1 MKTNSE
7 FSINGRPIGNGHKT
21 YIIAELSA
29 NHGQSFDRACSLV
42 RFAKEAGA
50 DAVKLQTYTADTLTI
65 DCDQDH
71 FRIQQNTIWDGQRL
85 YDLYHEAHTPW
96 EWQPKLKKIANDL
109 GLDLFASPFDDSAVD
124 FLETLDVPAYKV
136 ASFEIVDTGLLK
148 RIAATGKPVIVST
161 GMSTVE
167 EIERAIN
174 TLRDHGC
181 PQIALLKCTSAYP
194 APPES
199 MNLRTIPDLV
209 LRFGL
214 PVGLSDHTLTHES
227 AIASVALG
235 GCIIEKHLTASRA
248 DGGPDGSFSLEPAEF
263 AEMVKS
269 VRNTELA
276 LGRARY
282 GPTSSDAAN
291 RSFRRSLFVVKN
303 VNRGE
308 AFTSDNIRS
317 IRPGQG
323 LEPRFMD
330 DVIGKTATE
339 DIERGTPLNWKHVA

>member
-1 MKTNSE
+1 M
-7 FSINGRPIGNGHKT
+7 
-21 YIIAELSA
+21 
-29 NHGQSFDRACSLV
+29 
-42 RFAKEAGA
+42 
-50 DAVKLQTYTADTLTI
+50 
-65 DCDQDH
+65 
-71 FRIQQNTIWDGQRL
+71 IQQNTIWDGQRL

-124 FLETLDVPAYKV
+124 FLETMDVPAYKV
-136 ASFEIVDTGLLK
+136 ASFEIVDIGLLI
-148 RIAATGKPVIVST
+148 RIAATGKPVIIST

-181 PQIALLKCTSAYP
+181 QQIALLKCTSAYP

-199 MNLRTIPDLV
+199 MNLRTIPDLA

-227 AIASVALG
+227 AIAAVALG

-248 DGGPDGSFSLEPAEF
+248 AGGPDGSFSLEPAEF
-263 AEMVKS
+263 AELVKS

-276 LGRARY
+276 LGKARY
-282 GPTSSDAAN
+282 GPTSSDVAN
-291 RSFRRSLFVVKN
+291 RSFRRSLFVVKH

-308 AFTSDNIRS
+308 PFTSDNIRS

-330 DVIGKTATE
+330 DVIGKTATK
-339 DIERGTPLNWKHVA
+339 DIECGTPLNWKHVA